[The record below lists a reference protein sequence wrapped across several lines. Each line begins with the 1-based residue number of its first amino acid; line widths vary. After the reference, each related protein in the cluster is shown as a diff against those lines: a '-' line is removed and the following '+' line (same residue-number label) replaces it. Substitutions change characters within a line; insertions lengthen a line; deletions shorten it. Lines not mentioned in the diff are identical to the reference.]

1 MNNWGHVATTQ
12 RSNLDCQR
20 SRHLKWTVRGLIGLF
35 TLLTLLSVVGTRVV
49 AAEDEDLFVIAQ
61 VSHQT
66 VTSGVSTREPVEG
79 AKVSVFDGSGS
90 LIGEGTTNERGEFKI
105 SVPSRADYT
114 IKLDTTTLPNDLA
127 LITGASDSFTIL
139 TDSFTTQVK
148 RVSFFLGD
156 AGMSSTTL
164 FEKIAQR
171 AADGVRLGLIIALC
185 SVGLSLVF
193 GTTGLTNF
201 AHGELITFGGLMAF
215 LFNVTLGIPLL
226 LATPFVIVL
235 GGLFGLT
242 FNWAVFARLRKN
254 GIGLI
259 SQMVVSV
266 GLAILLRNM
275 YLFQFRGRT
284 RPLNDF
290 GLQRGMDIGPIK
302 ITPRDLTT
310 GIISLIILV
319 TVALVLQRS
328 RTGKAVRAV
337 SDNPNLASATGID
350 TQRIIQIVWC
360 AGGALAALGGV
371 FRGLDEQVGFQM
383 GSSLLFLMFAG
394 ITLGGLGSAFGALV
408 GGFLV
413 GLLVE
418 MASLVVPTELKNA
431 PALLILVLVLVLR
444 PQGILGTR
452 QRVG

>member
-1 MNNWGHVATTQ
+1 M
-12 RSNLDCQR
+12 
-20 SRHLKWTVRGLIGLF
+20 
-35 TLLTLLSVVGTRVV
+35 LLTFFSFAGIRAL
-49 AAEDEDLFVIAQ
+49 AAEDDLYIVAQ
-61 VSHQT
+61 VNHQT
-66 VTSGVSTREPVEG
+66 VTSNVSTREPVEG
-79 AKVSVFDGSGS
+79 AKVSVFDGAGT
-90 LIGEGTTNERGEFKI
+90 LVGEGVTDARGELKI
-105 SVPSRADYT
+105 LVPSRADYT

-127 LITGASDSFTIL
+127 LITGASDSFNIL
-139 TDSFTTQVK
+139 EDNFTTQVK

-156 AGMSSTTL
+156 SGTSSTTL
-164 FEKIAQR
+164 FEKISQR
-171 AADGVRLGLIIALC
+171 AVDGIRLGLIIALC

-201 AHGELITFGGLMAF
+201 AHGEMITFGGLMAF

-226 LATPFVIVL
+226 IATPIVVAI
-235 GGLFGLT
+235 GGLFGLA
-242 FNWAVFARLRKN
+242 FNWVVFARLRKN
-254 GIGLI
+254 SVGLV

-266 GLAILLRNM
+266 GLSILLRNFF
-275 YLFQFRGRT
+275 LFQFRGRT

-310 GIISLIILV
+310 GIISLVVLI

-350 TQRIIQIVWC
+350 TQRIIQIVWWT
-360 AGGALAALGGV
+360 GGALAALGGI

-383 GSSLLFLMFAG
+383 GSGLLFLMFAG

-413 GLLVE
+413 GVFVE
-418 MASLVVPTELKNA
+418 MSSLVVPSELKNA
-431 PALLILVLVLVLR
+431 PALLILVLVLILR
-444 PQGILGTR
+444 PQGILGMR

>member
-1 MNNWGHVATTQ
+1 MVY
-12 RSNLDCQR
+12 LF
-20 SRHLKWTVRGLIGLF
+20 GLF
-35 TLLTLLSVVGTRVV
+35 VLLSFTPTHAS
-49 AAEDEDLFVIAQ
+49 AAEGDLFVIAQ
-61 VSHQT
+61 VSDQT
-66 VTSGVSTREPVEG
+66 VTSGVSSREPVAG
-79 AKVSVFDGSGS
+79 VKISVFDSAGS
-90 LIGEGTTNERGEFKI
+90 LVGEGISDSNGEVKI
-105 SVPSRADYT
+105 LVPARATYSV
-114 IKLDTTTLPNDLA
+114 KLDTSTLPNDLT
-127 LITGASDSFTIL
+127 LLTGTTDSFTIAEE
-139 TDSFTTQVK
+139 TFTTQTK
-148 RVSFFLGD
+148 RVSFFIGD
-156 AGMSSTTL
+156 SGVSNTTL
-164 FEKIAQR
+164 VEKISQR

-201 AHGELITFGGLMAF
+201 AHGEMITFGGLMAF
-215 LFNVTLGIPLL
+215 LLNVTLGIPLL
-226 LATPFVIVL
+226 LAAPVVIAL
-235 GGLFGLT
+235 GGAFGLA
-242 FNWAVFARLRKN
+242 FNWLIFARLRKR
-254 GIGLI
+254 GIGLV

-266 GLAILLRNM
+266 GLSIMLRNM
-275 YLFQFRGRT
+275 FLFQFKGRT
-284 RPLNDF
+284 RPLDDF
-290 GLQRGMDIGPIK
+290 SLQQGMQIGPIR

-310 GIISLIILV
+310 GIISLVLLV

-360 AGGALAALGGV
+360 AGGALAALGGI

-383 GSSLLFLMFAG
+383 GSGLLFLMFAG

-413 GLLVE
+413 GVMVE
-418 MASLVVPTELKNA
+418 MASLVVPSELKNA
-431 PALLILVLVLVLR
+431 PALLILILVLVLR

>member
-1 MNNWGHVATTQ
+1 MNTRGHVGRTQ
-12 RSNLDCQR
+12 ISSLGSLQF
-20 SRHLKWTVRGLIGLF
+20 RHHKWALRGLASICVF
-35 TLLTLLSVVGTRVV
+35 LTFFSFAGTRAF
-49 AAEDEDLFVIAQ
+49 AAEDDLFIVAQ
-61 VSHQT
+61 VNHQT
-66 VTSGVSTREPVEG
+66 VTSGVSTRVPVEG
-79 AKVSVFDGSGS
+79 AKVSVFDGSGT
-90 LIGEGTTNERGEFKI
+90 LVGEGVTDDRGELKVP
-105 SVPSRADYT
+105 VPSRGDYT
-114 IKLDTTTLPNDLA
+114 IKLDTTTLPNGVTLVA
-127 LITGASDSFTIL
+127 GGSDTFTIPE
-139 TDSFTTQVK
+139 DSFTTQVK

-156 AGMSSTTL
+156 SGASSTTL
-164 FEKIAQR
+164 VEKIAQR

-201 AHGELITFGGLMAF
+201 AHGEMITFGGLMAF
-215 LFNVTLGIPLL
+215 LFNVTLGVPLL
-226 LATPFVIVL
+226 IAAPIVVAL
-235 GGLFGLT
+235 GGLFGLA

-254 GIGLI
+254 GIGLV

-266 GLAILLRNM
+266 GLAILLRNL

-290 GLQRGMDIGPIK
+290 SLQRGMDIGPIK

-310 GIISLIILV
+310 GIISLVLLI

-360 AGGALAALGGV
+360 AGGALAALGGL

-413 GLLVE
+413 GVLVE
-418 MASLVVPTELKNA
+418 MASLVVPSELKNA
-431 PALLILVLVLVLR
+431 PALLILILVLVAR
-444 PQGILGTR
+444 PQGILGAR